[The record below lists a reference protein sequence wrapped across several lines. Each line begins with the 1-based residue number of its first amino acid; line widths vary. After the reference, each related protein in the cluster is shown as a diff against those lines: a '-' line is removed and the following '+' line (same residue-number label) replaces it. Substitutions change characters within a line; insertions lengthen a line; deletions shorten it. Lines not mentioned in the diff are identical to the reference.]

1 MGDYW
6 DTYGTGDAWCDRFGN
21 QVDPRTFPNEDS
33 IQAAGYHHVN
43 QAGARDWIAR
53 ELGDVPVRPGSD
65 WRNQVW
71 GAPADWHV
79 DSSADDAT
87 AWGIVWGRPGVVP
100 VP

>member
-33 IQAAGYHHVN
+33 IRAAGYHHVN

-53 ELGDVPVRPGSD
+53 ELGDVPVLS
-65 WRNQVW
+65 
-71 GAPADWHV
+71 AADT
-79 DSSADDAT
+79 AT
-87 AWGIVWGRPGVVP
+87 AWGIVSGSPGGVP
-100 VP
+100 VESLGRDA

>member
-33 IQAAGYHHVN
+33 IRAAGYHHVN

-53 ELGDVPVRPGSD
+53 ELGDVPVRVMGETCHDNPASWAGVLCESPG
-65 WRNQVW
+65 R
-71 GAPADWHV
+71 
-79 DSSADDAT
+79 DA
-87 AWGIVWGRPGVVP
+87 
-100 VP
+100 